1 MKYDMYLMNL
11 GTMLK
16 LFGSSSDRKK
26 NFHLCH
32 QDLLKQGKLTRFED
46 LPLGSFVIFVSHQW
60 NSFNHPD
67 PNGRQMQVLSKV
79 MRDLRDGR
87 YKTET
92 DPFHVLMYKDN
103 TITSPK
109 EWKELLT
116 NAYIWYDWFSQP
128 QPSRGTSQEEVA
140 KLNRDLMLA
149 LDSVSAYV
157 ERADTMM
164 ILAPSS
170 VHTDLVDSKTGRKTY
185 TCYRTW
191 RRRGFCVLEFFC
203 ACLSRRSTHP
213 VLLVR
218 SEFDAPIWISPQ
230 ESLKLAVGEC
240 EFTCCETNH
249 LGHRE
254 EIRR

>member
-1 MKYDMYLMNL
+1 MERASHKDV
-11 GTMLK
+11 
-16 LFGSSSDRKK
+16 
-26 NFHLCH
+26 HLVR
-32 QDLLKQGKLTRFED
+32 LVF
-46 LPLGSFVIFVSHQW
+46 
-60 NSFNHPD
+60 
-67 PNGRQMQVLSKV
+67 
-79 MRDLRDGR
+79 
-87 YKTET
+87 
-92 DPFHVLMYKDN
+92 
-103 TITSPK
+103 
-109 EWKELLT
+109 
-116 NAYIWYDWFSQP
+116 QP
-128 QPSRGTSQEEVA
+128 QPSRGTSREEIA
-140 KLNRDLMLA
+140 KLNRDLTLA

-170 VHTDLVDSKTGRKTY
+170 VHSDLVDLKTGRKKY

-218 SEFDAPIWISPQ
+218 SELDAPIWISPQ

-249 LGHRE
+249 LGHSGDSKMKCSRKNVKIVLDRMMKQKVICSWRTTSYMDDGHE
-254 EIRR
+254 S